1 MCSEAL
7 ISVATIAG
15 FSGEVRLPPSGEAHT
30 QCRWNAVSYQV
41 GPKAD
46 LHLRKHILKLKNWI
60 ILWCQRKP
68 PVIWSPKM
76 NVLTSELIWSVTDQS
91 WPGRGGGAQAPGCTS
106 AVKRALTS
114 EPSRNFMNRA
124 LSSVWWLIEK
134 FSLVGHGVPMK
145 MCQLYFWISF
155 KIIT

>member
-30 QCRWNAVSYQV
+30 QCRWDAVSYQV

-46 LHLRKHILKLKNWI
+46 LHLRKQILKLKNWS

-91 WPGRGGGAQAPGCTS
+91 WPGWGRGTGPRLHQCSKTRPHLWTIQEFYEPRPQLCMMTDWEVFFGWSWS
-106 AVKRALTS
+106 AD
-114 EPSRNFMNRA
+114 EN
-124 LSSVWWLIEK
+124 
-134 FSLVGHGVPMK
+134 VPT
-145 MCQLYFWISF
+145 LFLN
-155 KIIT
+155 